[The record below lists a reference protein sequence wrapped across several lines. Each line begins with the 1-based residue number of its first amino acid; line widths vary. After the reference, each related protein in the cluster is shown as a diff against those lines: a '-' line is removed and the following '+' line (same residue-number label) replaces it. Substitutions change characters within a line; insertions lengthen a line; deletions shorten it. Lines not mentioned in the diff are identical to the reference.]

1 MVEAGLGHR
10 RRKAVGKTAVAASR
24 YPARG
29 GPVCAGA
36 YPPGRSPPAGDS
48 RRACSCDRIGC
59 PAPAAHPMTAAC
71 QIEASTDP
79 GVVGGWWLAQP
90 EANVVLATGR
100 GFRVPDLTGRARLA
114 ATASLER

>member
-1 MVEAGLGHR
+1 MVEPVLGHR

-24 YPARG
+24 YAAMG
-29 GPVCAGA
+29 WPVCAGA
-36 YPPGRSPPAGDS
+36 SPPGRSPPAGDS

-59 PAPAAHPMTAAC
+59 PAPAAHPMSAAW

-100 GFRVPDLTGRARLA
+100 GFDVPDGPPPPRRGARRR
-114 ATASLER
+114 TT